1 MSASAGISRRAFLAG
16 AAAPANGRINMG
28 FIGVGGMGSGH
39 VRAFLNY
46 ADVRVVAVCDVRDE
60 HAQRSK
66 RLVDQRY
73 GDTACA
79 SYRDYRELLARPD
92 VDAILMACPDHW
104 HALVGLEAARRG
116 KHMYYEKPMSLSIAE
131 NKAMRDAV
139 RRSGV
144 VFQFGTQQRSS
155 ETYRRACE
163 LVRNGK
169 IGQLKTIMVG
179 SATAPQNRVHPVGP
193 VPPGFDYEMWL
204 GPAPWAPYCDERC
217 TRNWTHIS
225 DYSLGCLSSAW
236 GIHDVDIAQWA
247 LDADHTGP
255 VETEGRGEFMRGG
268 LYDTAEW
275 WEVEHRYSNGVTL
288 IHMDMP
294 HALKR
299 AWQFRLQWMSMLFLG
314 SEGWVH
320 VSRQNLTT
328 LPASLARLTIG
339 PNEKHVIFS
348 NDHRRNFLDAVRSG
362 CETISPIE
370 AAVRSDAVCHHAHVA
385 LRLGRKVRWD
395 PVREEF
401 IGDPQANRMLTRPM
415 RSPWQI

>member
-1 MSASAGISRRAFLAG
+1 
-16 AAAPANGRINMG
+16 
-28 FIGVGGMGSGH
+28 IGVGGMGTGH

-46 ADVRVVAVCDVRDE
+46 PDVRIIAVCDVRDAN
-60 HAQRSK
+60 AQRAK
-66 RLVDQRY
+66 QIVDQRY

-79 SYRDYRELLARPD
+79 AYRDFRELLARPD
-92 VDAILMACPDHW
+92 IDAIVMACPDHW
-104 HALVGLEAARRG
+104 HVLVGLEAARRG
-116 KHMYYEKPMSLSIAE
+116 KHMYFEKPLSMSIGE

-155 ETYRRACE
+155 ENYRRACE

-179 SATAPQNRVHPVGP
+179 SATAPRNRVHPVQP
-193 VPPGFDYEMWL
+193 VPAGFDYEMWL

-225 DYSLGCLSSAW
+225 DYSLGCLSGAW
-236 GIHDVDIAQWA
+236 GIHDIDIAQWA
-247 LDADHTGP
+247 LEADHTGP
-255 VETEGRGEFMRGG
+255 VETEGRGGFMRGG

-275 WEVEHRYSNGVTL
+275 WEVEHRYANGVTL

-294 HALKR
+294 NALKR

-314 SEGWVH
+314 SEGWIH
-320 VSRQNLTT
+320 ASRQNLTT
-328 LPASLARLTIG
+328 HPAGLARLTIG
-339 PNEKHVIFS
+339 PNEKRVIHS

-362 CETISPIE
+362 GGTISPIE
-370 AAVRSDAVCHHAHVA
+370 AAVRSDSVCHHAHVA
-385 LRLGRKVRWD
+385 LRLGRKLRWD
-395 PVREEF
+395 PAREEF
-401 IGDPQANRMLTRPM
+401 IGDPQANRMLARPM
-415 RSPWQI
+415 RAPWRI